1 MATYAMLEV
10 CMCIVWKDV
19 IMFTKFYLMP
29 TTSLLLSAKACSH
42 YENNNELI
50 AFTLNTH

>member
-19 IMFTKFYLMP
+19 ITFTKFYLMP
-29 TTSLLLSAKACSH
+29 TTTSLLLSAKACSH
-42 YENNNELI
+42 YENN
-50 AFTLNTH
+50 AH